1 MTSSGEAEKRLRLSL
16 LDDRLAVCRLAPDA
30 ALPSWL
36 AWRGDLVSVTRTGKE
51 LSVVCPQ
58 GAVPSDV
65 AAERDWRAFEV
76 EGPLDFAL
84 TGVLAGLATPLAEA
98 GIGIFVLSTYDTD
111 YLLVRAADL
120 QRAQAVLSRR
130 CDLT

>member
-1 MTSSGEAEKRLRLSL
+1 M
-16 LDDRLAVCRLAPDA
+16 
-30 ALPSWL
+30 PS
-36 AWRGDLVSVTRTGKE
+36 E
-51 LSVVCPQ
+51 
-58 GAVPSDV
+58 V

-120 QRAQAVLSRR
+120 QQAQAVLSRR